1 MSALPPLDTPGT
13 NPPPSATPRAEGG
26 AQTPAGSLHKQCPL
40 SAGHNFT
47 AAPRTWTVV
56 FPPGMEIL
64 TGNNRLHWSAK
75 GRLVKAL
82 RDTAW
87 AQAKRLKLPQIERA
101 DVTVEYRPPAHRGP
115 LSSAMIRDA
124 DNLAPTGKALVDGLT
139 MARVFP
145 QDTAKH
151 VRRVSYEFGPKSDH
165 GQVLLH
171 ITEVAP

>member
-1 MSALPPLDTPGT
+1 MTTSPPKLPQALAPVGLAGRPGALSPPLGASGT
-13 NPPPSATPRAEGG
+13 SSPPSANPRAEGG
-26 AQTPAGSLHKQCPL
+26 AG
-40 SAGHNFT
+40 G
-47 AAPRTWTVV
+47 RTWTVV
-56 FPPGMEIL
+56 FPPGLEIL

-82 RDTAW
+82 RDGAW
-87 AQAKRLKLPQIERA
+87 GQAKRLKLPRIERA
-101 DVTVEYRPPAHRGP
+101 DVVVEYRPPAHRGP

-139 MARVFP
+139 MAGVFEDDRVR
-145 QDTAKH
+145 H
-151 VRRVSYEFGPKSDH
+151 VRRVSYEFGPKSDR